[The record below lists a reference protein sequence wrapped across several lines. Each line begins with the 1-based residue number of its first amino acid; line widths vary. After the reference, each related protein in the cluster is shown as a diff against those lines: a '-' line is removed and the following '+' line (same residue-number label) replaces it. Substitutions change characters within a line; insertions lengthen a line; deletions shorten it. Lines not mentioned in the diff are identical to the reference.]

1 MLKYLKS
8 LFHRHG
14 WVVIDKQEIIKQHK
28 YIQSQK
34 HIVGTLYVLQC
45 KHCGEI
51 KKKVIEV

>member
-8 LFHRHG
+8 LFHRHE

-28 YIQSQK
+28 YISSQK
-34 HIVGTLYVLQC
+34 YIVGTIYVLQC